1 VIGSDGFRKNG
12 WLCNDDPTVNPHIF
26 IDDRLQILLPRLPY
40 LIDLVLLHEM
50 CHFRAPG
57 HDAAFA
63 KELLRALERLS
74 WEPLVTKCVPVPL
87 EELLSE

>member
-26 IDDRLQILLPRLPY
+26 IDDRLQI
-40 LIDLVLLHEM
+40 LVLLHEM